1 MPAIRPKCNIF
12 AAGTFLYH
20 RMKSI
25 IFLVF
30 LLSFCIPGV
39 YAQQPADTAVKQHDT
54 AFAPASLPPV
64 GITDAADTT
73 PFVTPKKTALFSA
86 IVPGLGQFYNKQ
98 YWKIPVIYAL
108 VGAAVYFLNDNSKNY
123 NAFRREYAGRQSKDP
138 NFVSQFPQYQDI
150 ATIAAAQDY
159 YRRNLDLSILL
170 TGVGYTLQVIDAVVF
185 AHLKGFDISEDISL
199 NARPVITP
207 QGGLGFGLVMKF

>member
-1 MPAIRPKCNIF
+1 MNR
-12 AAGTFLYH
+12 
-20 RMKSI
+20 I

-30 LLSFCIPGV
+30 LLLFCTSGLR
-39 YAQQPADTAVKQHDT
+39 AQQSVDTVAKHQDT
-54 AFAPASLPPV
+54 AFAPALLPAV
-64 GITDAADTT
+64 GVADVADTT

-98 YWKIPVIYAL
+98 YWKVPVIYVL

-150 ATIAAAQDY
+150 STIAAAQDY